1 MIKLNTIGKFLLN
14 RIDKT
19 PKNEAIGWIEKNQ
32 ILSYDF
38 NEYSKLIE
46 LLSFSL
52 NHIGLKKKDKVS
64 IMGSTN
70 KEWHF
75 FDLASL
81 CTGGIVVPIYHTY
94 LDHEAKYILDHAE
107 SKFLIIENDS
117 YFEKINNAI
126 LSSKTLEVLIS
137 IKPLSQEQ
145 IEQLPKGVSYY
156 TQEDLYTIAKKEII
170 NEPDFFENI
179 IQSIAPEDIATII
192 YTSGTTGVPKGAV
205 ITHEAFTQ
213 MLQNIS
219 KFVNNAINENDKA
232 LCFLPL
238 SHVFGRCDSY
248 LPLVF
253 GFQTV
258 YAESLEKIVD
268 NISLVK
274 PTIMLA
280 VPRIFEKIYAKIM
293 EQIQSGGIIKQEV
306 FTWANNIANEYFETL
321 DQDLTP
327 STALVLQFKLAQKIV
342 FHKIYNRFGGR
353 IRYFISGGAPLSP
366 EIITFLRNANLT
378 ILEGYGLTETIAP
391 CALNPFTKQIAG
403 TIGKPMGDVEISFDV
418 DGEILIK
425 SKALF
430 SEYYKSPEETEKAFV
445 DGWFRSGDIGEFNK
459 EGYLKITDRKK
470 DIIITSG
477 GKNVA
482 PQKIENKL
490 KLFPLI
496 QEVLVVGDQKKYLT
510 ALVAIDKEAASKFLE
525 DNGEAPE
532 VNFDKLSENE
542 LIMLEIEKCFQKL
555 NEELASFETIK
566 TFKLLPLEV
575 SIENYLTPSLK
586 LKKKLLER
594 DFKEL
599 IDSMYH

>member
-1 MIKLNTIGKFLLN
+1 MKLNTIGKYLLQRTN
-14 RIDKT
+14 KT
-19 PKNEAIGWIEKNQ
+19 PNHEAIGWIEKNQ

-38 NEYSKLIE
+38 SEYAKIIE

-64 IMGSTN
+64 IMGPTN
-70 KEWHF
+70 KDWHF
-75 FDLASL
+75 FDLATL
-81 CTGGIVVPIYHTY
+81 CAGGIVVPIYHTY
-94 LDHEAKYILDHAE
+94 LDHEAKYIVDHAE
-107 SKFLIIENDS
+107 SKFIIIENDT
-117 YFEKINNAI
+117 YFEKIKETI
-126 LSSKTLEVLIS
+126 LSSKTLETLIS
-137 IKPLSQEQ
+137 IKPLAPEQ
-145 IEQLPKGVSYY
+145 IELLAGKINYY
-156 TQEDLYTIAKKEII
+156 TQEDLNNIAKKEIV
-170 NEPDFFENI
+170 NEPDYFENS
-179 IQSIAPEDIATII
+179 IQALGPEDIATII
-192 YTSGTTGVPKGAV
+192 YTSGTTGTPKGAV

-238 SHVFGRCDSY
+238 SHVFGRCDSF

-258 YAESLEKIVD
+258 YAESLEKLVD

-280 VPRIFEKIYAKIM
+280 VPRIFEKIYAKIR
-293 EQIQSGGIIKQEV
+293 EQIQDGGLIKKEV
-306 FTWANNIANEYFETL
+306 FNWANNIANEYFETL
-321 DQDLTP
+321 DKDLTP
-327 STALVLQFKLAQKIV
+327 SATLAIQYKLAQKLV
-342 FHKIYNRFGGR
+342 FHKIYSRFGGK

-378 ILEGYGLTETIAP
+378 VLEGYGLTETIAP
-391 CALNPFTKQIAG
+391 CCLNPFTKQIAG
-403 TIGKPMGDVEISFDV
+403 TIGKPMGDVEISFDS

-430 SEYYKSPEETEKAFV
+430 SEYYKNPEETEKAFK
-445 DGWFRSGDIGEFNK
+445 DGWFRSGDIGEFN
-459 EGYLKITDRKK
+459 EAGYLKITDRKK

-482 PQKIENKL
+482 PQKLENKL
-490 KLFPLI
+490 KLSPLI
-496 QEVLVVGDQKKYLT
+496 HEVLIIGDQKKYLS
-510 ALVAIDKEAASKFLE
+510 ALVSIDKEALGKFLE
-525 DNGEAPE
+525 SKGESPE
-532 VNFDKLSENE
+532 IHFETLPQNEIVREEIQGYFDKLN
-542 LIMLEIEKCFQKL
+542 QD
-555 NEELASFETIK
+555 LASFESIK
-566 TFKLLPLEV
+566 YFQVLPLE
-575 SIENYLTPSLK
+575 ITTENYLTPSLK
-586 LKKKLLER
+586 LKKKLLEK